1 MADWYWHIHHEIICE
16 PLTEP
21 LQHRLDYIRGQKPQH
36 EVETRLRLIAPV
48 TVELPAE
55 LVKAGEAY
63 DKAWEAYDKAQAAFD
78 KAGEAVDK
86 ARAAYV
92 KALAHDKAWAAHDK
106 ARAAVVKAQSAFEKA
121 GEAYDKAWEAYVK
134 ALAASEL
141 EALHALDCPA
151 ALAGTCPWD
160 GKTIFPVGDDV

>member
-55 LVKAGEAY
+55 LVKAG
-63 DKAWEAYDKAQAAFD
+63 
-78 KAGEAVDK
+78 
-86 ARAAYV
+86 
-92 KALAHDKAWAAHDK
+92 AAHDK

-121 GEAYDKAWEAYVK
+121 GEAFDKAWEAYVK